1 MLKVGQPV
9 QTSRG
14 SGVVSSI
21 GDSSPY
27 VYVRL
32 NSGPDEIYVMDRSDL
47 RAEEADARGYVGW
60 PRASD
65 GLTSHQIVG
74 AAPATGPKREGVA
87 VERRMPRCS
96 NKRQRASAETPIAVF
111 VNARL
116 AELGLKQ
123 CEFCRKTG
131 FDQGL
136 LSRIQSSTSS
146 NLSLE
151 SCLRLAIGCS
161 VPPEK
166 IFDLVGRPEFHSLI
180 TKSYSNSKSIPE
192 PEWIG
197 SSDLTSALNS
207 SPGE

>member
-1 MLKVGQPV
+1 MLKVGQLV
-9 QTSRG
+9 HTNRG

-21 GDSSPY
+21 GESSPY

-32 NSGPDEIYVMDRSDL
+32 NSGPDEIYVMDRCDL
-47 RAEEADARGYVGW
+47 VDGDAQVAPSGGW
-60 PRASD
+60 PQRTEAFQVDQTGS
-65 GLTSHQIVG
+65 GSAAG
-74 AAPATGPKREGVA
+74 AKRETAAG
-87 VERRMPRCS
+87 RRTSSRRS
-96 NKRQRASAETPIAVF
+96 IKIRRVSAETPIALF

-161 VPPEK
+161 VPPER
-166 IFDLVGRPEFHSLI
+166 IFTLVGRPEFHNLI
-180 TKSYSNSKSIPE
+180 MRSYSNSTFDSE
-192 PEWIG
+192 SE
-197 SSDLTSALNS
+197 
-207 SPGE
+207 

>member
-1 MLKVGQPV
+1 MLKVGQEV
-9 QTSRG
+9 QTNRG

-21 GDSSPY
+21 GESTPY

-47 RAEEADARGYVGW
+47 I
-60 PRASD
+60 D
-65 GLTSHQIVG
+65 GDSSV
-74 AAPATGPKREGVA
+74 AAYERRPQTRERFSLDQTNSCSSTGPKREAATG
-87 VERRMPRCS
+87 RRRLS
-96 NKRQRASAETPIAVF
+96 RSSSKSRKALAETPIALF

-116 AELGLKQ
+116 VELGLKQ

-151 SCLRLAIGCS
+151 SCLRLAIGCL

-166 IFDLVGRPEFHSLI
+166 IFSLVGRPEFHNLI
-180 TKSYSNSKSIPE
+180 MRSYSNSTFDSE
-192 PEWIG
+192 SE
-197 SSDLTSALNS
+197 
-207 SPGE
+207 

>member
-1 MLKVGQPV
+1 MLKVGQLV
-9 QTSRG
+9 HTNRG
-14 SGVVSSI
+14 SGVVSGI
-21 GDSSPY
+21 GESSPY

-47 RAEEADARGYVGW
+47 VDGDGQVFPYGGSPQRNEGFLVDQTGSGSATRA
-60 PRASD
+60 
-65 GLTSHQIVG
+65 
-74 AAPATGPKREGVA
+74 KRETFAGRRTSSRRSSKSRRVA
-87 VERRMPRCS
+87 
-96 NKRQRASAETPIAVF
+96 AETPIALF

-166 IFDLVGRPEFHSLI
+166 IFSLVGRPEFHNLI
-180 TKSYSNSKSIPE
+180 TTSYSNSISDQE
-192 PEWIG
+192 PE
-197 SSDLTSALNS
+197 
-207 SPGE
+207 

>member
-9 QTSRG
+9 ETSRG

-21 GDSSPY
+21 GDSSQY

-47 RAEEADARGYVGW
+47 MAGEVDAQRYAGW
-60 PRASD
+60 PRTND
-65 GLTSHQIVG
+65 GLLPDQKIA
-74 AAPATGPKREGVA
+74 AAPGTGPKRGGGA
-87 VERRMPRCS
+87 AAGRMSRRSSKSR
-96 NKRQRASAETPIAVF
+96 RASAETPIAGF
-111 VNARL
+111 VNTRL
-116 AELGLKQ
+116 VELGLKQ

-180 TKSYSNSKSIPE
+180 TQSYSYPKF
-192 PEWIG
+192 
-197 SSDLTSALNS
+197 T
-207 SPGE
+207 GESE